1 MQHLELWRIPL
12 GGGVTAAFHPLLE
25 SSRRADVTLT
35 CNAATCRFR
44 DIRGQNGK
52 KSIWEVK
59 NVTPEPFFGL
69 DRRHT

>member
-52 KSIWEVK
+52 KSI
-59 NVTPEPFFGL
+59 
-69 DRRHT
+69 